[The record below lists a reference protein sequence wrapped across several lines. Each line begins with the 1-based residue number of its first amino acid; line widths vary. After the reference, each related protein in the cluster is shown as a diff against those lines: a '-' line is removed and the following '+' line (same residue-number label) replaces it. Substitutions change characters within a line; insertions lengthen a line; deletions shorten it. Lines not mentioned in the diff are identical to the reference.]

1 MHTTNLYPTPH
12 ELIRLGSITELRKN
26 FKKNVIGLSD
36 HSIGNYSSYGAIVL
50 GASIIEKH
58 FTDTF
63 KRVGPDISCS
73 VDEKGLSELIKA
85 SKILFKQRFGQK
97 NYLSQEQVTRNF
109 AYASVVSKKNIKKNE
124 KLSRE
129 NITVKRPGTGQFPA
143 NSLKKLFGKKAK
155 KSIKENIQIKKDY
168 LFR

>member
-1 MHTTNLYPTPH
+1 MNFAILHTTNLYPTPH

-85 SKILFKQRFGQK
+85 SKILFKQRLGPK
-97 NYLSQEQVTRNF
+97 NYLSHKNKSQETLLMPRLFQ
-109 AYASVVSKKNIKKNE
+109 KKI
-124 KLSRE
+124 
-129 NITVKRPGTGQFPA
+129 
-143 NSLKKLFGKKAK
+143 
-155 KSIKENIQIKKDY
+155 
-168 LFR
+168 

>member
-1 MHTTNLYPTPH
+1 M
-12 ELIRLGSITELRKN
+12 
-26 FKKNVIGLSD
+26 
-36 HSIGNYSSYGAIVL
+36 L

-109 AYASVVSKKNIKKNE
+109 AYASVVSKKI
-124 KLSRE
+124 
-129 NITVKRPGTGQFPA
+129 
-143 NSLKKLFGKKAK
+143 
-155 KSIKENIQIKKDY
+155 
-168 LFR
+168 

>member
-1 MHTTNLYPTPH
+1 M
-12 ELIRLGSITELRKN
+12 
-26 FKKNVIGLSD
+26 
-36 HSIGNYSSYGAIVL
+36 L

-155 KSIKENIQIKKDY
+155 KSIKENIQIKKIIY
-168 LFR
+168 LGNLLNILFKFLYGILIGMPNSMPPALKLSFSIYGVLFTK